1 VADDQSLITNEDT
14 SINITLTA
22 TDPDG
27 DSLTYFVVTKPAHG
41 SLSNLEAGTNKVL
54 AQPIKYTPSANYNG
68 ADSFTFKA
76 NDGISDS
83 NTATVSL
90 TINPVDDIPQLTQRD
105 LVFAIEPEENS
116 VSKTYLLCLL
126 VTEVDGDT
134 LTYAVQN
141 LPSFVHLDPNTGELT
156 LSITHSNINTYTNV
170 IFTVKDVTPAGL
182 SATKT
187 FNLIIREAKTYY
199 CDAISN
205 VSIANVSG
213 NIAGMSR
220 FVSSDLDTWG
230 LIVEDITPSSQS
242 MKYSPLIGTLQQGD
256 VVRVGETYNVNL
268 GNIIY
273 VAPLEEALYVNTG
286 DPAGNYVI
294 KELMAFEGYVWQ
306 EGDQITI
313 TEPAHLAGTY
323 TIAAKVSDDI
333 IRLTTQAGD
342 GVNNAVT
349 NDPIKTDRF
358 LHGTLAGLKA
368 GDFIYAKRSGVTAAT
383 GIVVGVS
390 GNTLTFRLLWGT
402 FQEGDEIE
410 NTRIIVT
417 TTSSP
422 TWNKDGQT
430 ITING
435 TPVANGNTQTGLGTS
450 ENPWG
455 TLQSAKE
462 AGKLGTYAPWKEG
475 MVKSGDTVKLR
486 TGFHG
491 KFEVSKFTPTDY
503 ISIEA
508 DTGAIPDVNS
518 ASIQYT
524 SYWKLKNLRINPVS
538 YDPDSSGNL
547 VQVYAS
553 HHITIEDCNIF
564 TVTDDIS
571 ANWTPRLWYKMF
583 RPVVKA
589 GIWTENG
596 GKYLIFRGNV
606 IHNVLRGVSSGGC
619 SYTLIENNTINN
631 FVEDALHLSG
641 PYMTI
646 QDNVIT
652 NVWNDARSWPHPDSI
667 QGGEGNDGTG
677 DIIRRNYVS
686 QCTDPNRDLRRIG
699 GLQGFFGMWGLKNAL
714 IENNVIMASNI
725 VWGIAISSD
734 CDNVKVLNNTLVQSY
749 AWSEVSRY
757 GYGTPPGLNIMV
769 GTGAK
774 NIIIRNNI
782 ARDVPASNISNNIV
796 SDHNFDIRKYKPLDE
811 FADYIHGNM
820 RLAAGSHF
828 IDAGESADAPAEDLE
843 RNSRPQ
849 GQGYDVGAYE
859 YGASTTSL
867 LYGDVNSDGE
877 ISAYDAALAAHIAV
891 DLEHPDIKNRAA
903 ADVSG
908 DGQVTA
914 YDAALIAQ
922 RAVGLIEK
930 FPVEG

>member
-1 VADDQSLITNEDT
+1 MYHKKEFILNTQYAILITL
-14 SINITLTA
+14 ILAWFILPQTA
-22 TDPDG
+22 Q
-27 DSLTYFVVTKPAHG
+27 A
-41 SLSNLEAGTNKVL
+41 A
-54 AQPIKYTPSANYNG
+54 
-68 ADSFTFKA
+68 
-76 NDGISDS
+76 
-83 NTATVSL
+83 
-90 TINPVDDIPQLTQRD
+90 
-105 LVFAIEPEENS
+105 
-116 VSKTYLLCLL
+116 
-126 VTEVDGDT
+126 
-134 LTYAVQN
+134 
-141 LPSFVHLDPNTGELT
+141 
-156 LSITHSNINTYTNV
+156 
-170 IFTVKDVTPAGL
+170 
-182 SATKT
+182 
-187 FNLIIREAKTYY
+187 TYY
-199 CDAISN
+199 CDPTSN
-205 VSIANVSG
+205 VAITNVSG
-213 NIAGMSR
+213 NIAKGSR

-230 LIVEDITPSSQS
+230 LIVENITPSSQS

-256 VVRVGETYNVNL
+256 VIRVGETYNVSL
-268 GNIIY
+268 GNTIY
-273 VAPLEEALYVNTG
+273 VAPLEEALYVNTT

-294 KELMAFEGYVWQ
+294 KELMAFEGYEWN

-323 TIAAKVSDDI
+323 TIAAKISDDI

-390 GNTLTFRLLWGT
+390 GNTLTFRLQWGT

-422 TWNKDGQT
+422 TWNGDGQT
-430 ITING
+430 ISING
-435 TPVANGNTQTGLGTS
+435 TPVENGNTQTGLGTS
-450 ENPWG
+450 ESPWG
-455 TLQSAKE
+455 TLQSARE

-475 MVKSGDTVKLR
+475 TVKSGDTVKLK

-491 KFEVSKFTPTDY
+491 NFDVWKFNPTDY
-503 ISIEA
+503 ITIEA
-508 DTGAIPDVNS
+508 DDSAIPDVNY
-518 ASIQYT
+518 ASIQYS
-524 SYWKLKNLRINPVS
+524 SYWKLKGLRINPVS

-547 VQVYAS
+547 VRVYDS

-571 ANWTPRLWYKMF
+571 ANWTPRYWYKMF

-619 SYTLIENNTINN
+619 SYTLIEQNTINN

-652 NVWNDARSWPHPDSI
+652 NVWEDSHSWPHADSI
-667 QGGEGNDGTG
+667 QGVGPEDRTG
-677 DIIRRNYVS
+677 AIIRRNYVS
-686 QCTDPNRDLRRIG
+686 QCTDPNRDPRRIG
-699 GLQGFFGMWGLKNAL
+699 GLQGFYSFSYLKNAL
-714 IENNVIMASNI
+714 IENNVIMADNI
-725 VWGIAISSD
+725 VWGIAIGGSD
-734 CDNVKVLNNTLVQSY
+734 CDNVKILNNTLVQSY
-749 AWSEVSRY
+749 ANSSVSRY

-769 GTGAK
+769 GTGSK

-782 ARDVPASNISNNIV
+782 ARDVPVSNTSNNIV

-820 RLAAGSHF
+820 RLAANSHF
-828 IDAGESADAPAEDLE
+828 IDAGESSDAPAEDLE

-859 YGASTTSL
+859 YGASTPTF
-867 LYGDVNSDGE
+867 LYGDISGDNTVNLSDALMAAQSSAGLITLNSDQTTKG
-877 ISAYDAALAAHIAV
+877 
-891 DLEHPDIKNRAA
+891 
-903 ADVSG
+903 DVSR
-908 DGQVTA
+908 DGKVSA

-922 RAVGLIEK
+922 RAVGLISK
-930 FPVEG
+930 FPMEQ